1 MKVVLL
7 NPPSEPGYIRSGR
20 WTRKSR
26 ANQQWYP
33 LWLGYATALLQREGY
48 ECLLLDASVEELTE
62 HSTLIKLATFKP
74 DYIIYYWSYDTHKQD
89 LSFADTCA
97 KIAEVVLVGPWSFCL
112 PDALEL
118 TKNVYLMT
126 YGEFEHT
133 LLEIVDGKSC
143 ALIDGLVWKVV
154 PSGEIIKN
162 QRRQLCSNKELDDIP
177 FVTRVYA
184 QFLDIDKYHQTSLK
198 FPFVDLQSS
207 RGCPNRCTYCCQ
219 TRAMQRG
226 SSYRSRS
233 VKNVI
238 EELWWIT
245 HNLPEVKQIFL
256 QDEAIVPR
264 RAVELSRAIIDENL
278 NICWGGLSRADLSYE
293 TLKLMEESGCRT
305 LQVGFETP
313 IQRYLDIIHKDITVE
328 RYEQFCQDINKTKIW
343 NNAAFMIFP
352 WHISDE
358 VKFTVKWAKKMK
370 IDRLSFIRA
379 QAYPNTPYEK
389 TLEDFSERYKLM
401 TVEEI
406 TKLENWAHKQY
417 YLRHPWMWWRIIK
430 DPANWPNVVN
440 DAKGLLK
447 SLR

>member
-1 MKVVLL
+1 MKVALL

-33 LWLGYATALLQREGY
+33 IWLAYATALLQREGY

-62 HSTLIKLATFKP
+62 NQTLIRLAIFKP
-74 DYIIYYWSYDTHKQD
+74 DYIACYWGYDTHKQD
-89 LSFADTCA
+89 LCFADACA

-112 PDALEL
+112 PDALKL
-118 TKNVYLMT
+118 TKNVHLMT

-133 LLEIVDGKSC
+133 LLEIVKGKSF

-162 QRRQLCSNKELDDIP
+162 KQRQLCELDGIP
-177 FVTRVYA
+177 LVTKVYK
-184 QFLDIDKYHQTSLK
+184 QFLDITKYHQTSLK

-207 RGCPNRCTYCCQ
+207 RGCHHRCTYCCQ
-219 TRAMQRG
+219 TRAMQGG
-226 SSYRSRS
+226 SSYRSRNMR
-233 VKNVI
+233 NVI
-238 EELWWIT
+238 AELWWIKY
-245 HNLPEVKQIFL
+245 NLPEVKQIFL
-256 QDEAIVPR
+256 QDEAITEK
-264 RAVELSRAIIDENL
+264 RAVELSEAILENKMEM
-278 NICWGGLSRADLSYE
+278 CWGGLSRANFSLE

-352 WHISDE
+352 WHTRDE
-358 VKFTVKWAKKMK
+358 IKFTVEWAKRMK

-379 QAYPNTPYEK
+379 QAYPNTLYEK
-389 TLEDFSERYKLM
+389 TVEEFSERYKLM
-401 TVEEI
+401 TTEEI
-406 TKLENWAHKQY
+406 TNLENWAHKQY
-417 YLRHPWMWWRIIK
+417 YLRNPWMWWQLIK
-430 DPANWPNVVN
+430 NPSNWGNVLN
-440 DAKGLLK
+440 DARGLVRSLK
-447 SLR
+447 